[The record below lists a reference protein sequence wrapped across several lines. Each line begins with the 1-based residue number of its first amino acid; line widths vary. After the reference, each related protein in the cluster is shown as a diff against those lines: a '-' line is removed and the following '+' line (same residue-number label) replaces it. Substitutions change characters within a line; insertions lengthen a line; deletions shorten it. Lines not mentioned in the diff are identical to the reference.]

1 MTKTQEITEGAKRYL
16 IDRGYACLCEFT
28 LSNDRR
34 VDVIGLNKKGEV
46 YIVEVKSSLEDFR
59 SDQKWPDYL
68 QHCDYFAFAV
78 SEDFPKDILPDDH
91 GLIIADKFEGVC
103 LREPSIN
110 KMNGTRRKSVT
121 LKFARIAA
129 QRLELGNDKV

>member
-1 MTKTQEITEGAKRYL
+1 MTKTQDITEGAKRYL
-16 IDRGYACLCEFT
+16 NDLGFACLCEFT

-34 VDVIGLNKKGEV
+34 VDVIGLNKKGEI

-68 QHCDYFAFAV
+68 DFCDYFAFAV
-78 SEDFPKDILPDDH
+78 SEDFPKEVLPDDH
-91 GLIIADKFEGVC
+91 GLIIADRFEGIAIRHTP
-103 LREPSIN
+103 LD
-110 KMNGTRRKSVT
+110 KMNAARRKSIT

-129 QRLELGNDKV
+129 QRLENQAQSV